1 MSNLQVAAAFATAAI
16 GSIVSGKRFLQRI
29 VLSGNVNKTKGTQH
43 GPTKIAKRYDICLLY
58 TSDAADE

>member
-43 GPTKIAKRYDICLLY
+43 GPTKIAKRYDIVVAIS
-58 TSDAADE
+58 TNI